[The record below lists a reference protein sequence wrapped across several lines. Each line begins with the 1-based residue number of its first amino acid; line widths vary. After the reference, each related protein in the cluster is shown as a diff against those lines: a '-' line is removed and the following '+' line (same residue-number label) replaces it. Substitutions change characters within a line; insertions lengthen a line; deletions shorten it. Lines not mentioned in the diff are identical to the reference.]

1 MSKKSLAIRAAV
13 LSAVVLV
20 AAGIAIPF
28 GWLLTRNLWQL
39 SLPASPAAA
48 ICWFAALLAMAV
60 GDRLRT
66 AGHVM
71 AFLTVATTIRMG
83 IPLFAV
89 VAAVFFRTAPRRYRF
104 PLLSYCLLPN
114 YPCCGNRSYPARSGW
129 GDRTLPFRLPT
140 ASAMEIEE
148 LANHV
153 ADTMFFHFRWGT
165 TTWEACLG
173 FQITKFRSWRWSPR
187 P

>member
-1 MSKKSLAIRAAV
+1 M

-28 GWLLTRNLWQL
+28 GWLLTRDRAVVVAGL
-39 SLPASPAAA
+39 AAAA

-66 AGHVM
+66 TGHVM

-89 VAAVFFRTAPRRYRF
+89 VAAVFFRW
-104 PLLSYCLLPN
+104 PLDATDFLYYLIVFYPITLAAEIVLILP
-114 YPCCGNRSYPARSGW
+114 GGVGGS
-129 GDRTLPFRLPT
+129 D
-140 ASAMEIEE
+140 SA
-148 LANHV
+148 V
-153 ADTMFFHFRWGT
+153 
-165 TTWEACLG
+165 
-173 FQITKFRSWRWSPR
+173 
-187 P
+187 